1 MTRVAFAVSLA
12 LLAARADAQS
22 WQAAAARLRA
32 MLAQHAAGPH
42 HPTCVASGADHAAGM
57 VPDPGAS
64 AGTTKFL
71 REDCTWQVP
80 AGGGGGVSDGDKGDI
95 TVTGSGAT
103 WTIDGD
109 VITFANIQTIATD
122 RLLGRDTAATGDVEE
137 ISLGGGLEFSGSTS
151 IQRSALTGDVT
162 ATAGSNTTT
171 VVDDSHAHT
180 GATISAL
187 DAADTTAGTFADARV
202 DGSLEADELAL
213 AGDVDGTANANDL
226 DEAAVESELESVLDL
241 ADLQGAL
248 TPAKGGTG
256 DDTSGSTGVP
266 RIASGN
272 WTYDG
277 GVSHLAASTS
287 SDLRGVLSDDV
298 GTGGAMFGLIS
309 TMADDLSCTGSQ
321 VVRRNAGDT
330 AFECATPAA
339 GGGYATVQE
348 EGGALTQRTILN
360 FLGSSITCVDDGS
373 TKTNCTITGGGGGLD
388 HPAVMS
394 RASLTF

>member
-12 LLAARADAQS
+12 LLAVRADAQS
-22 WQAAAARLRA
+22 AQSWQMAAARLRA
-32 MLAQHAAGPH
+32 LLAQHAAGPN

-64 AGTTKFL
+64 GGTTKFL

-80 AGGGGGVSDGDKGDI
+80 PGGGGGVSDGDKGDI
-95 TVTGSGAT
+95 TVSGSGAT

-109 VITFANIQTIATD
+109 VVTFAKFQNIATD

-202 DGSLEADELAL
+202 DGSLEADELTL
-213 AGDVDGTANANDL
+213 AGDVDGAANANDL
-226 DEAAVESELESVLDL
+226 DEAAVESELEAVLDL

-266 RIASGN
+266 RVNAGN

-277 GVSHLAASTS
+277 GIVHLAS
-287 SDLRGVLSDDV
+287 SSSADLRGVLSDEE
-298 GTGGAMFGLIS
+298 GTGPAMFGL
-309 TMADDLSCTGSQ
+309 TPAMADGLSCAGDQ
-321 VVRRNAGDT
+321 VVKRNAGDT
-330 AFECATPAA
+330 AFECGTPA
-339 GGGYATVQE
+339 
-348 EGGALTQRTILN
+348 
-360 FLGSSITCVDDGS
+360 
-373 TKTNCTITGGGGGLD
+373 GGGGGLT
-388 HPAVMS
+388 HAQVMS
-394 RASLTF
+394 RASLAF